1 MAVKKGIGSYP
12 AESPE
17 SGPSGGGETSG
28 QDDVDRGTRLGSNK
42 MRKDDKGDLAN
53 DADRIQR
60 DRDKYRDE
68 MTEDAPASDSPED
81 QQ

>member
-17 SGPSGGGETSG
+17 SGPSGGGETSS
-28 QDDVDRGTRLGSNK
+28 QDDVDRGTRSNK

-53 DADRIQR
+53 DADRIQS

-68 MTEDAPASDSPED
+68 MAEDAPASDSPED